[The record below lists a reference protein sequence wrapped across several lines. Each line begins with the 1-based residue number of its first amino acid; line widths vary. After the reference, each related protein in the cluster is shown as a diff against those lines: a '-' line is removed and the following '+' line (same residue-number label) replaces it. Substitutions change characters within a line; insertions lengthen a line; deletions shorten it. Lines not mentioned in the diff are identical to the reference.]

1 MRPSR
6 PVPAVGMPVRIRHF
20 ASSEPGVIEAVLE
33 QGRVIVVGG
42 RRFRLHPSTAKFV
55 AEGEPYYGTRVQ
67 LEPGKPGDSAIRRD

>member
-6 PVPAVGMPVRIRHF
+6 PMPRVGMQVRIQHF
-20 ASSEPGVIEAVLE
+20 GSSEPAEIEAVLDD
-33 QGRVIVVGG
+33 GRVIVVAG

-67 LEPGKPGDSAIRRD
+67 LSG

>member
-6 PVPAVGMPVRIRHF
+6 PVPTVGMPVRVLHF
-20 ASSEPGVIEAVLE
+20 GASEPGEIEAVLE
-33 QGRVIVVGG
+33 DGRVIVVAG

-67 LEPGKPGDSAIRRD
+67 LSP